1 MRYMFSSDA
10 KYYCEVLV
18 RLHEYSQEI
27 NFPSY
32 FMSKLEKYK
41 AEEMYLFASQVE
53 GNTSPRV
60 VVSLK

>member
-1 MRYMFSSDA
+1 MSWYVFSSHA
-10 KYYCEVLV
+10 KCYHEVLV
-18 RLHEYSQEI
+18 GPHEYSQER

-53 GNTSPRV
+53 GYTLP
-60 VVSLK
+60 